1 MGVNSEN
8 LCDRRI
14 GGCWIRNAISYGRTC
29 VTLSRLVRRVRAMI
43 LYKYAIERYRLRG
56 INMEQWSRSA
66 CVLAAVPSAQ
76 RYGGALVRE
85 RWRVGFNTEQ
95 WTGSGEG
102 WDSPVHDK
110 ILNWKPALQVFL
122 AIFVSLTRKVL
133 TWCLKLGH
141 EIPFP
146 YAFCVYYIIIIHLF
160 GVVQPER
167 LLDKMDKPQTEKRP
181 NFKFN

>member
-1 MGVNSEN
+1 
-8 LCDRRI
+8 
-14 GGCWIRNAISYGRTC
+14 
-29 VTLSRLVRRVRAMI
+29 MI